1 MIKKFA
7 IFLIFIALF
16 NSCKI
21 NKIVNVHGV
30 YNLKEKVNSL
40 KVKTSNK
47 NDVRNLIGVSLIKD
61 INSENIWSYFEVR
74 ETVSKLGKRKI
85 LINDMAILSFDNKGI
100 LTKIVFRDKDQ
111 INKIKFN
118 DEYTTT
124 SGVKDTLMKNVF
136 NSTRKRMK
144 EVQKKYQKN

>member
-1 MIKKFA
+1 
-7 IFLIFIALF
+7 
-16 NSCKI
+16 
-21 NKIVNVHGV
+21 
-30 YNLKEKVNSL
+30 
-40 KVKTSNK
+40 
-47 NDVRNLIGVSLIKD
+47 
-61 INSENIWSYFEVR
+61 
-74 ETVSKLGKRKI
+74 
-85 LINDMAILSFDNKGI
+85 MAILSFDNKGI

-111 INKIKFN
+111 INKIKFD